1 MKDII
6 LQAPE
11 IGELLQ
17 RAKTISGRPSYVCPV
32 CGNGSGRDGTGI
44 TEDPQRPGHY
54 HCFKCSFDGDAWDIL
69 DRVNNRQPGDSYREA
84 YSAAGAGQP
93 APAPKTHKAHDAQET
108 HNTQSTQRQQE
119 TQRAQIQQYIEKCAA
134 ALPGSPGESYLQG
147 RGLSPALIQYYRL
160 GYDSMK
166 EMVIIPYPEK
176 DYYIGRRLKEI
187 EGKGKY
193 YKPSSTIAGSEP
205 LFNEEAI
212 KEAAESGQP
221 CFVCEGQIDAL
232 SIIEAGGAAA
242 AVGGTGYRKLM
253 EFMQNDSPQPRKIYY
268 VADNDTPGE
277 EAAQRIKE
285 NLGDIAEIVH
295 PPKEYKDANDFLKAD
310 KGLLLSLVKGDAWRI
325 WEYTEKSSAAA
336 YIADFWKDAK
346 TKTPAIPTGF
356 KQLDAAL
363 DGGIYEG
370 LYILGAVSS
379 LGKTTF
385 CLQMADQIA
394 RDEEKDVIVFSLE
407 MARSELMA
415 KSISRL
421 SMEMCAGKTGDAK
434 TARAITDPDRI
445 AKFSPAEK
453 DLLNRASAVYL
464 EFGRRLWI
472 SEGLG
477 TIGTAQIREAVARH
491 IEITG
496 RRPLVIIDYL
506 QILAS
511 PDPHLS
517 DKQAT
522 DKNVFELKRISRE
535 YKIPVVAVSSFNR
548 DNYTSALNMAAFK
561 ESGAI
566 EYSSDVLIGLQ
577 PQGMSDKTTETE
589 KAANARTLDA
599 CKRADVRN
607 IELKILKNR
616 NAKTGDVL
624 QYQYYPM
631 FNRFKEVTQ

>member
-44 TEDPQRPGHY
+44 TEDPQRPGHF
-54 HCFKCSFDGDAWDIL
+54 HCFKCEFDGDAWDIL

-93 APAPKTHKAHDAQET
+93 APAPKTHKAHDTQET
-108 HNTQSTQRQQE
+108 HDTQNTQRQQE
-119 TQRAQIQQYIEKCAA
+119 AQRAQIQQYIEKCAA

-160 GYDSMK
+160 GYDSK
-166 EMVIIPYPEK
+166 IDAVIIPYPGEA
-176 DYYIGRRLKEI
+176 YYISRSLQGKEYRKP
-187 EGKGKY
+187 KGQL
-193 YKPSSTIAGSEP
+193 EP
-205 LFNEEAI
+205 IFNAEDL
-212 KEAAESGQP
+212 AADR
-221 CFVCEGQIDAL
+221 CFICEGQIDAL
-232 SIIEAGGAAA
+232 SIIEAGGR
-242 AVGGTGYRKLM
+242 AVAIGGAGDRKLA
-253 EFMQNDSPQPRKIYY
+253 EYDGPRPQKAYI
-268 VADNDTPGE
+268 VADNDEAGE
-277 EAAQRIKE
+277 KTAQRIKTA
-285 NLGDIAEIVH
+285 LGDIAEIVH
-295 PPKEYKDANDFLKAD
+295 PLKEYKDANDFLKAD

-394 RDEEKDVIVFSLE
+394 RDEEQDVIIFSLE

-421 SMEMCAGKTGDAK
+421 SLEMCAGKTGDAK

-445 AKFSPAEK
+445 AKFSQAEK
-453 DLLNRASAVYL
+453 DLLNRASAVYMD
-464 EFGRRLWI
+464 FARRLWI

-577 PQGMSDKTTETE
+577 PQGMTDKGSETA
-589 KAANARTLDA
+589 KADNARTLDA
-599 CKRADVRN
+599 CKRSDTRK

-616 NAKTGDVL
+616 SAKTGGTIPFN
-624 QYQYYPM
+624 YIPM
-631 FNRFKEVTQ
+631 FNHFAEITQ